1 MAGKATVNGEQSS
14 YSGKWTYNI
23 NSLDEWM
30 VKTHEK
36 FGESGLV
43 ALAELVKRVTFHVDS
58 ESTFNDGQMLFTDVT
73 YENVQV
79 VIEKEELDQFC
90 IKL

>member
-23 NSLDEWM
+23 NSLDEWI

-43 ALAELVKRVTFHVDS
+43 ALAELVKSVTFHVDS

>member
-1 MAGKATVNGEQSS
+1 MAGKVTVNGEQSS

-36 FGESGLV
+36 FGKSGLV
-43 ALAELVKRVTFHVDS
+43 ALAEIVKCVTFNVDAD
-58 ESTFNDGQMLFTDVT
+58 STFNEGQMLFTDVR
-73 YENVQV
+73 YGNVRV
-79 VIEKEELDQFC
+79 GIEKEELDQFC

>member
-1 MAGKATVNGEQSS
+1 MGGKVTVSGEQSS

-36 FGESGLV
+36 FGKSGLV
-43 ALAELVKRVTFHVDS
+43 ALAEIVKRVTFHVDS
-58 ESTFNDGQMLFTDVT
+58 ESAFNDGQTFFTDVA
-73 YENVQV
+73 YGDVQV
-79 VIEKEELDQFC
+79 GIEKEELDQFC

>member
-43 ALAELVKRVTFHVDS
+43 ALAELVKCVTFHVDS

>member
-1 MAGKATVNGEQSS
+1 MAGKVTVNGEQNN

-36 FGESGLV
+36 FGERGLV
-43 ALAELVKRVTFHVDS
+43 ALAELVKSVTFHVDS

-73 YENVQV
+73 YENGQV